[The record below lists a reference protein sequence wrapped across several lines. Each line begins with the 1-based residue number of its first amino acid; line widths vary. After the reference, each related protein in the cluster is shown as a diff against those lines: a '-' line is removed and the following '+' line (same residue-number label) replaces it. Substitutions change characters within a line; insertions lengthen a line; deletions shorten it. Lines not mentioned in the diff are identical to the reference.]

1 MKILGNVYPRQKST
15 KIVKKFLTECHKTK
29 LKVLFVSKYKNVRN
43 VLLILKFLRI
53 YLHLFI
59 YWSVS

>member
-15 KIVKKFLTECHKTK
+15 KIVKKFLTECRKTK